1 MHHRTQL
8 SIQKIFN
15 SIKKRIGISSLA
27 LLLFYTIVDRLPAL
41 GEEALDV
48 LPIYVG
54 HGSTTLI
61 KNRCF
66 TAVYDI
72 GGEKQ
77 YFDSVINEL
86 TTKKKND
93 HPKYIDIMLISHSH
107 KDHISYLRGLIKK
120 GFLINTLIT
129 NDHTLA
135 KLSLIPGFNNSV
147 QQAIGFSAT
156 LDKNT
161 ETITARNI
169 SDCNIDLTFEIF
181 WGTTTRSQELGKKYN
196 KKKGNNDS
204 LVVGIFGNSLKKPI
218 LFLGDSNSIAQKYLL
233 KYKSSALAD
242 YNNSTLFVGHHG
254 YSNGINTN
262 FLRYISP
269 SAAVIS
275 RSTNTPMLKKDL
287 IIINSFLKP
296 VQDKLKTQIYE
307 VLCSPLPRNSRYKQH
322 LKAGLVCPIRLSS
335 DIFIL
340 SPDVQLNLSK

>member
-1 MHHRTQL
+1 M
-8 SIQKIFN
+8 
-15 SIKKRIGISSLA
+15 KKRIGIGSLV
-27 LLLFYTIVDRLPAL
+27 LLFFYTIVDRLPTL
-41 GEEALDV
+41 GGEMLDV

-86 TTKKKND
+86 TAKEQND

-107 KDHISYLRGLIKK
+107 NDHISYLKGLIKK
-120 GFLINTLIT
+120 GVLINTLIT
-129 NDHTLA
+129 NDHTLV
-135 KLSLIPGFNNSV
+135 KLSLIPGFKDSV

-156 LDKNT
+156 LDKHT
-161 ETITARNI
+161 ETIIARNI

-181 WGTTTRSQELGKKYN
+181 WGTTMRSQELGKKYN

-204 LVVGIFGNSLKKPI
+204 LVVGVSGDSLKKPI
-218 LFLGDSNSIAQKYLL
+218 IFLGDSNAIAQKYLL
-233 KYKSSALAD
+233 KHKSVALAG
-242 YNNSTLFVGHHG
+242 YKHSILFVGHHG
-254 YSNGINTN
+254 YSNGIDSN
-262 FLRYISP
+262 FLRYMSP
-269 SAAVIS
+269 STAVIS
-275 RSTNTPMLKKDL
+275 RSSNKPMLKKDL
-287 IIINSFLKP
+287 IVINSFLKP
-296 VQDKLKTQIYE
+296 VEDKFKTQMHE

-322 LKAGLVCPIRLSS
+322 LKAALVCPIRLNSN
-335 DIFIL
+335 IFIL

>member
-1 MHHRTQL
+1 M
-8 SIQKIFN
+8 QKIFT
-15 SIKKRIGISSLA
+15 SMKKRIGISSLA
-27 LLLFYTIVDRLPAL
+27 LFLFYTIVDNLPAL
-41 GEEALDV
+41 GEQALDV

-54 HGSTTLI
+54 HGSTTVI

-77 YFDSVINEL
+77 YFDSVINAL

-93 HPKYIDIMLISHSH
+93 HPKYIDIMLISHGH
-107 KDHISYLRGLIKK
+107 RDHISYLSGLIEN

-135 KLSLIPGFNNSV
+135 KLSSIPGFNTSV
-147 QQAIGFSAT
+147 KHAIGFFAT
-156 LDKNT
+156 LDKST
-161 ETITARNI
+161 ETIKARNI

-181 WGTTTRSQELGKKYN
+181 WGSTMRAQGLGKNYN

-204 LVVGIFGNSLKKPI
+204 LVVGISGNSLKKPVI
-218 LFLGDSNSIAQKYLL
+218 FLGDSNSIAQKYLL
-233 KYKSSALAD
+233 KYKSSALAAYTD
-242 YNNSTLFVGHHG
+242 SNLFVGHHG
-254 YSNGINTN
+254 YSNGINSN

-275 RSTNTPMLKKDL
+275 RSTNKPMLKKDL
-287 IIINSFLKP
+287 MIINSFLKP
-296 VQDKLKTQIYE
+296 VQDKIKTHVHE

-322 LKAGLVCPIRLSS
+322 LKAGLACPITLSS

-340 SPDVQLNLSK
+340 SPNVQLNLSK